1 MITKEKFITVA
12 AGIITTIFVS
22 SMLAL
27 FGVLFS
33 LNSGVAVNQSLIVTQ
48 LKRSEESDLSL
59 KSNSE
64 RLNKIEVSMAVIA
77 SQLQN
82 SQVAQK

>member
-1 MITKEKFITVA
+1 MLTKEKLITVA
-12 AGIITTIFVS
+12 AGVITTLFVS

-33 LNSGVAVNQSLIVTQ
+33 LNSGVAVNQALLETQ
-48 LKRSEESDLSL
+48 LKRAQESDSSL

-64 RLNKIEVSMAVIA
+64 RLNKIEVSLAVIA
-77 SQLQN
+77 SQFQN

>member
-1 MITKEKFITVA
+1 MLTKEKFITVA
-12 AGIITTIFVS
+12 AGVITTVFVS

-64 RLNKIEVSMAVIA
+64 RLNKIEVSLAVIA
-77 SQLQN
+77 SQFQN